1 LPALQYHNM
10 KFILLLLSIE
20 DFKSL
25 ISKWLLPN
33 FIWKK
38 QLLTLI
44 FTNYLH
50 MVKMWL
56 YCIVGGRFF
65 VIYTLFPISLI
76 HLFAKLFAK
85 VLSLHFGSE
94 TFRPCQSR
102 IPSNIH
108 LRENPTWQLHPR
120 LAICPPATPARSQ
133 SLFEVLHQYDFSNK
147 FLDRLAVLLS
157 SVSKFGTAVDYPK
170 GPPVAAAFRP
180 CSGHPL

>member
-1 LPALQYHNM
+1 M

-38 QLLTLI
+38 QLSTLI

-102 IPSNIH
+102 IPSRTHSSQGESYMTTSPSSGNLPACYTSSEPIP
-108 LRENPTWQLHPR
+108 LQGATSVRLQRQVPR
-120 LAICPPATPARSQ
+120 QAGCS
-133 SLFEVLHQYDFSNK
+133 
-147 FLDRLAVLLS
+147 
-157 SVSKFGTAVDYPK
+157 
-170 GPPVAAAFRP
+170 AFV
-180 CSGHPL
+180 CQ